1 MNFYKLYK
9 NYREKRKTRKRQKK
23 FARKGKG
30 PKPTKYKDNDN
41 NDYEKAV
48 SVDLNDPRLDYN
60 VKSSYKHN
68 LADRVVK
75 CKRIE
80 NTAKWLTD
88 DALSFHELMQPGGI
102 DRRERERNKEITRI
116 LSEMDE
122 KVLDKDYKPTN
133 NKITNAKIWNTNCHK
148 AYKDLEKYRDYTNEV
163 FDIGVP
169 MKTRSARGS
178 RKKKQRKKRR
188 TIARR
193 NFPRVPF
200 SSLKII
206 WLGELDKNRMKIRYL
221 VMLDDRNNYILTS
234 DRKIQ
239 LYDYKKW
246 FGFGRRLVPVK
257 KMDAVE
263 FMNIIAQDMS
273 EIPPTAVG
281 RKSRKKKTRKQRG
294 GDYNGEMP
302 PQRNT
307 YFKRNDGTICFVSNP
322 DTRGETIAI
331 TEYGNPGN
339 WWIVSYRD
347 FKQYFTKIDN
357 PQSGTGRKKKT
368 HKMKGG
374 LIDVFPLHMVE
385 EFDQQRI
392 YRHPQSNAIIA
403 RLNHLWFDIMT
414 PEVREMIIGNP
425 WIMRG
430 LIRHVLREFGDDDGR
445 KSRKKKTRRKKK
457 KNKRKTIK
465 R

>member
-1 MNFYKLYK
+1 MNFNKLYK

-88 DALSFHELMQPGGI
+88 DALSFHELMLPGGI
-102 DRRERERNKEITRI
+102 DRREKERNKEITRI

-193 NFPRVPF
+193 NVPRVPF

-281 RKSRKKKTRKQRG
+281 RKSRKKRTH
-294 GDYNGEMP
+294 
-302 PQRNT
+302 
-307 YFKRNDGTICFVSNP
+307 
-322 DTRGETIAI
+322 
-331 TEYGNPGN
+331 
-339 WWIVSYRD
+339 
-347 FKQYFTKIDN
+347 
-357 PQSGTGRKKKT
+357 KKKVR
-368 HKMKGG
+368 KMKGG
-374 LIDVFPLHMVE
+374 LIDVFPIHIIE